1 MTKTFKLKK
10 GEISFAPDRIR
21 ILDDAKGRNN
31 ILLLRSVMWTIF
43 GLLSVLRYLK
53 TGDQFFLWTGFLI
66 TITYIV
72 IFVLRL
78 SHSSEKELSLEDIKS
93 IRVREVLNNTFLD
106 IKLKNRKIRRVL
118 GFEHSKE
125 LDEYIQANIVAKI
138 L

>member
-10 GEISFAPDRIR
+10 GEISFEPGRIR

-106 IKLKNRKIRRVL
+106 IKLKNRKIRRAL

-125 LDEYIQANIVAKI
+125 LDEYIQANIIAKI

>member
-1 MTKTFKLKK
+1 
-10 GEISFAPDRIR
+10 
-21 ILDDAKGRNN
+21 
-31 ILLLRSVMWTIF
+31 MWTIF

-125 LDEYIQANIVAKI
+125 LDEYIQANIAAKI